1 MRGEIDCKSPE
12 LQLLRYKAME
22 KLRSW
27 PIHEFLHMKR
37 DWNQSAD
44 RQARNALQQEKGTMN
59 LSEQDR
65 QNLRS
70 LNRLNELLTPKS
82 VDRVVKISAVNRSPL
97 RRRRSPEILQEEF
110 VRQVRI
116 ERIKQTQEEG
126 IWISNLKEFLIGD
139 IKKLSI
145 EKQSYVL
152 GSRSIMK

>member
-27 PIHEFLHMKR
+27 PIHEFFHMKR
-37 DWNQSAD
+37 DWNQSAV
-44 RQARNALQQEKGTMN
+44 RLASNALQQENGTMN